1 MHTGQGDMER
11 LGQIVAWNQ
20 NNQTDAFHGEL
31 MRRRALTKT
40 HLTGKCSQV
49 TGSADGL
56 FAPGLLKRKESF
68 SLWSTDACR
77 QLSFS
82 R

>member
-1 MHTGQGDMER
+1 M
-11 LGQIVAWNQ
+11 
-20 NNQTDAFHGEL
+20 
-31 MRRRALTKT
+31 
-40 HLTGKCSQV
+40 

-56 FAPGLLKRKESF
+56 FAPGLLKKKESF

-82 R
+82 RWESNRIRRMPMTMLNVD